1 MDEQGQPR
9 YVCAPA
15 DGAAPLT
22 EIPQLQDARLTE
34 TAEGY
39 MLENQY
45 LEIVVDASGAL
56 IRLTDKESG
65 QPLLRPGQRMN
76 DWRLYKNVQPVYDAW
91 ELDRGWETR
100 CMEGCFTTEVTVES
114 SGPACAALRI
124 VRSFGDSHAEQ
135 SLRLFAGSRRI
146 DFVTKVDWQERHRM
160 LKVHF
165 QSDILAEE
173 AVHEIQFGYVRRPA
187 HRSTPMPPTATRY
200 ATIGTPPCVKIT
212 AALRYS
218 TTVPMVLAPTAG
230 SWH

>member
-1 MDEQGQPR
+1 M
-9 YVCAPA
+9 
-15 DGAAPLT
+15 
-22 EIPQLQDARLTE
+22 
-34 TAEGY
+34 
-39 MLENQY
+39 
-45 LEIVVDASGAL
+45 VDASGAL

-230 SWH
+230 NWH